1 MPNKVTQQ
9 QNEILTKQINVN
21 EIKQAIFQ
29 MENQKSSAI
38 DGIPI
43 ESYKEFYEYLKDD
56 LLQLFNNILST
67 EQQSLKT
74 MNQAIIT

>member
-21 EIKQAIFQ
+21 EIKQAVFQ
-29 MENQKSSAI
+29 IENQKSPGI

-67 EQQSLKT
+67 EQQCLKT

>member
-29 MENQKSSAI
+29 MENQKSPAI
-38 DGIPI
+38 DSIPI

>member
-1 MPNKVTQQ
+1 MTNKETQQ

-29 MENQKSSAI
+29 MENQKSPAI

>member
-29 MENQKSSAI
+29 MENQKSPGI

-43 ESYKEFYEYLKDD
+43 EYYKEFYEYLKDD
-56 LLQLFNNILST
+56 LLQLFYNILST

-74 MNQAIIT
+74 MNQTIIT

>member
-29 MENQKSSAI
+29 MENQKSPGI

-43 ESYKEFYEYLKDD
+43 EYYKEFYEYLKDD
-56 LLQLFNNILST
+56 LLQLFHNILST

-74 MNQAIIT
+74 VNQTIIT

>member
-29 MENQKSSAI
+29 MENQKSPAI